1 LRRTFDLSS
10 ARQEGDGPTGAGQ
23 FQSDVGFPTMT
34 VALDDRLR
42 PTSRL
47 TRVLRRPELGALA
60 GTILVI
66 IIFAVAASGTGLFTP
81 RGVINVLQIS
91 AELGILATAVAL
103 LMIGGE
109 FDLSIG
115 STIGFAGVVI
125 GMGVTVYHVPLIAS
139 VGIAFAFA
147 VVIGYVNGLL
157 LIRTRLP
164 SFIVTLAFLFILRG
178 LTLALTRSIT
188 GRTQIP
194 YIIQDYQGDWFV
206 SFFAGTTF
214 HGLFRWFAGIGL
226 IGVRP
231 DGSPE
236 VQGLPVSVLWWLGL
250 TALATWVL
258 LNTRFGNW
266 IFAVGGDANA
276 ARNVGVP
283 VGRVKIVLFILT
295 ALAGTLFA
303 TIQVLSVGS
312 ADTLRGTQKEFEAI
326 IAAVI
331 GGCLLT
337 GGYGSAIGAAFG
349 ALIFG
354 LVQMGIFYT
363 GIDTDW
369 FKVFLGSMV
378 LIAVLFNNFVRR
390 KATEAK

>member
-1 LRRTFDLSS
+1 MAL
-10 ARQEGDGPTGAGQ
+10 
-23 FQSDVGFPTMT
+23 
-34 VALDDRLR
+34 ALDDRLT

-47 TRVLRRPELGALA
+47 TKLMRRPELGALS
-60 GTILVI
+60 GTLLVI
-66 IIFAVAASGTGLFTP
+66 LFFAATAGDTGLFTA
-81 RGVINVLQIS
+81 RGLINVLQIS

-115 STIGFAGVVI
+115 STIGFAGIVV
-125 GMGVTVYHVPLIAS
+125 GLGVTVFQLPLEITLL
-139 VGIAFAFA
+139 VAFAFA
-147 VVIGYVNGLL
+147 VLIGYVNGVLV
-157 LIRTRLP
+157 IRTGLP

-178 LTLALTRSIT
+178 LTLAVTRAIT
-188 GRTQIP
+188 GRTQVP
-194 YIIQDYQGDWFV
+194 YIVADEMKDSWIV
-206 SFFAGTTF
+206 NLFAGNAF
-214 HGLFRWFAGIGL
+214 GGLFRWLGEIGVIGL
-226 IGVRP
+226 RP
-231 DGSPE
+231 DG
-236 VQGLPVSVLWWLGL
+236 LPAVPGVPASVLWWIGV
-250 TALATWVL
+250 TAVATWVL

-266 IFAVGGDANA
+266 IFAVGGDQNA
-276 ARNVGVP
+276 ARNIGVP
-283 VGRVKIVLFILT
+283 VARVKIILFILT
-295 ALAGTLFA
+295 AAAATLFA

-354 LVQMGIFYT
+354 FVQMGIFYT

-378 LIAVLFNNFVRR
+378 LIAVLFNNYVRH
-390 KATEAK
+390 KVTEAK